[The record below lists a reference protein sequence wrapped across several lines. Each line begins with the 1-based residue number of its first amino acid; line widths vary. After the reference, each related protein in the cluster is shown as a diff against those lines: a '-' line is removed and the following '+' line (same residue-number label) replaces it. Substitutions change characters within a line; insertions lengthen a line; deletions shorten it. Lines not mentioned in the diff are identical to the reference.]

1 MEKVN
6 VMKLKNRYNGD
17 VVFCDNIK
25 EIREESGVKF
35 VLVYNSTNPNRKYL
49 VNLDAFEVVNKR

>member
-1 MEKVN
+1 
-6 VMKLKNRYNGD
+6 MKLKNRYNGD

-49 VNLDAFEVVNKR
+49 VNLDAFEIVNKR